1 MSTMTMYDYF
11 SLEWRDMVVDLVD
24 ELHVNL
30 LQYMSVQE
38 ADLCWNY
45 LEEHYFYNN
54 HYGEA

>member
-1 MSTMTMYDYF
+1 MTMYDYF